1 MLKSKLLFLP
11 FLLCVSLFSAE
22 IDLKLFDN
30 AEREEYY
37 DEIKK
42 SIDNAAAK
50 GVRSKELIKEE
61 IMQLSRLRDA
71 ASNKVQIDR
80 YDLNILKNKTVAIK
94 EYYNAIHALALLK
107 YKQEQS
113 ADSGSEMQSK
123 LLFLKKAIEHI
134 TDDEKPKLL
143 SYQLQFSYYKIQQ
156 KNIEEKI
163 SLIQA
168 HQKEITDLLGRS
180 LASVNCNNQNSISLK
195 LITLERDLEEAMQA
209 KISQKLQLEKA
220 FIEDSDKIEDIKKKI
235 QLSDAKYQE
244 YLSQKILLKMQETIC
259 TLKNSNSTEF
269 YKSIKELNTIISG
282 VIVNQEKIIYLE
294 ELDILTNI
302 SKQKFGATKLFF
314 GATLQESKKVLTS
327 IGEFFT
333 SPIFIYNERPISLLS
348 LFKSIILLFF
358 GFVLGRLYKRWIK
371 KISQEWSH
379 VSMMSIRLAS
389 NLGYY
394 LIILIFFIVA
404 LGSIGIDMTSISLIA
419 GALSIGIGFGLQ
431 TVVSNFI
438 AGIIIMFERT
448 IRIGDTIEI
457 NDIVLGVVTD
467 IRIRSTTVKTFD
479 NIDIVVPNSSFIQNN
494 VVNWT
499 LDDKI
504 RRLLIPFSVAYDTE
518 VDDVKEAVLGALS
531 ASNLMYIHNDDER
544 KAAIRMTLM
553 NSSSVD
559 FELLVWVVWDPKR
572 KDMSLKSDFLIL
584 IYNALRANNIIIPF
598 PQLDLHTKEGV

>member
-1 MLKSKLLFLP
+1 MKVFFSL
-11 FLLCVSLFSAE
+11 FLLCISLLSAE
-22 IDLKLFDN
+22 IDVKLFDN
-30 AEREEYY
+30 ADKENYY

-42 SIDNAAAK
+42 SIDYAASQ
-50 GVRSKELIKEE
+50 GTSSEEIVKEE
-61 IMQLSRLRDA
+61 RTQLSRLRDA
-71 ASNKVQIDR
+71 ASNKVHIDR
-80 YDLNILKNKTVAIK
+80 YDLNILKNKTIETE
-94 EYYNAIHALALLK
+94 EYYNAIHTLALLK
-107 YKQEQS
+107 YRQEQS
-113 ADSGSEMQSK
+113 ADASSEMQPK
-123 LLFLKKAIEHI
+123 LLFLKKAIEDI
-134 TDDEKPKLL
+134 TDEEKPKLL

-168 HQKEITDLLGRS
+168 HQKEISNLLSTS
-180 LASVNCNNQNSISLK
+180 LASVNCNNEESISSK
-195 LITLERDLEEAMQA
+195 LITLEKDLEETVQE
-209 KISQKLQLEKA
+209 KISQKLELEKA
-220 FIEDSDKIEDIKKKI
+220 FIEESDKIEVIKKKI
-235 QLSDAKYQE
+235 QFSDAKYQE
-244 YLSQKILLKMQETIC
+244 YLCEKILLKVQESIC
-259 TLKNSNSTEF
+259 VLLKGNSTGF
-269 YKSIKELNTIISG
+269 YKNITDLNAIIPKLSVDKEKEIYS
-282 VIVNQEKIIYLE
+282 QELE
-294 ELDILTNI
+294 ILKNI
-302 SKQKFGATKLFF
+302 SKIKFGATKLFF
-314 GATLQESKKVLTS
+314 GATSQESKKVLIS

-348 LFKSIILLFF
+348 LSKSIVLLFL
-358 GFVLGRLYKRWIK
+358 GFVLGRLYKGWIK
-371 KISQEWSH
+371 KISLTWTH

-394 LIILIFFIVA
+394 IIILLFFIIA
-404 LGSIGIDMTSISLIA
+404 LGSLGIDMTSISLIA

-518 VDDVKEAVLGALS
+518 VDDVRNAVLGALS
-531 ASNLMYIHNDDER
+531 ASDLMYINNDNER
-544 KAAIRMTLM
+544 KADIRMTLM

-559 FELLVWVVWDPKR
+559 FELLVWVVWDPK
-572 KDMSLKSDFLIL
+572 KKHMSLKSDFLIL
-584 IYNALRANNIIIPF
+584 IYNALRANNIAIPF
-598 PQLDLHTKEGV
+598 PQLDLHMKEKV

>member
-1 MLKSKLLFLP
+1 MKVFFLP
-11 FLLCVSLFSAE
+11 FLLCLSLLSAE
-22 IDLKLFDN
+22 IDVKLFDN
-30 AEREEYY
+30 ADKENYY

-42 SIDNAAAK
+42 SIDYAASK
-50 GVRSKELIKEE
+50 GTSSKEIVQEE
-61 IMQLSRLRDA
+61 RIQLSRLRDA

-80 YDLNILKNKTVAIK
+80 YDLNRLKNKKLAIE
-94 EYYNAIHALALLK
+94 EYYNAIHTLALLK

-113 ADSGSEMQSK
+113 TDSSSDMQSK

-143 SYQLQFSYYKIQQ
+143 SYQLEFSYYKIQQ
-156 KNIEEKI
+156 KNVEEKI
-163 SLIQA
+163 SLLQV
-168 HQKEITDLLGRS
+168 HQKEINDLLSTS
-180 LASVNCNNQNSISLK
+180 LAAVNCNTEDTISSKLSTLK
-195 LITLERDLEEAMQA
+195 KDLEDTAQ
-209 KISQKLQLEKA
+209 KNVSQKLQLEKA
-220 FIEDSDKIEDIKKKI
+220 LIEESDKTEAIKNKI
-235 QLSDAKYQE
+235 QLSNTKYQE
-244 YLSQKILLKMQETIC
+244 YLYEKILLRMQESIC
-259 TLKNSNSTEF
+259 ILQNRNSTEF
-269 YKSIKELNTIISG
+269 YKNMREVNTVISG
-282 VIVNQEKIIYLE
+282 VTANKEKTIYLE
-294 ELDILTNI
+294 ELDILKNI
-302 SKQKFGATKLFF
+302 SKVKFGATKLFF
-314 GATLQESKKVLTS
+314 GATLQESKNVLIS

-333 SPIFIYNERPISLLS
+333 SSIFIYNERPISLLS
-348 LFKSIILLFF
+348 LSKSIILLFF
-358 GFVLGRLYKRWIK
+358 GFVLGRVYKRWLR
-371 KISQEWSH
+371 KISQQWTH

-394 LIILIFFIVA
+394 LIILIFFIIA
-404 LGSIGIDMTSISLIA
+404 LGSIGIDMSSISLIA

-499 LDDKI
+499 LDDNI

-518 VDDVKEAVLGALS
+518 IDDVRNAVLGALN
-531 ASNLMYIHNDDER
+531 ASDLMYINNDNDR
-544 KAAIRMTLM
+544 KSDIRMTLM

-559 FELLVWVVWDPKR
+559 FELLVWVVWDPK
-572 KDMSLKSDFLIL
+572 KKNMSLKSDFLIL
-584 IYNALRANNIIIPF
+584 IYNALRANNIAIPF
-598 PQLDLHTKEGV
+598 PQVDLHMKEKV